1 MKRLHWAVRLLV
13 VLLVPLWGMSSGAQQ
28 ILPRPEQPLPGFAGR
43 TPQDSSPPQW
53 PARVEAPKGAPNV
66 LLIMTDDVG
75 FSAGSTFGG
84 PVPTP
89 TQDELAKVGLR
100 YTEFHTTA
108 VCSPTRAALL
118 TGRNHHMVNMATVP
132 EGASGYDGY
141 TSVIPKSAG
150 TISQILKESGYN
162 TAAFGKWHLLPSWE
176 KSMAGPYDHWPT
188 GMGFEYYYGFV
199 LGATNQWAPALF
211 EGSTPIEPPQN
222 DPTYHFD
229 RDMADHAI
237 NWIHQQKSVAPDKPF
252 FVYYAPGTSHAPH
265 DSPAEWTAKFK
276 GKFDQGWDKV
286 REETFERQ
294 KKLGIIPPNTLLT
307 PRPAAIPAWD
317 MLSADQKLVYAHEME
332 VYAGALAHCDYQIG
346 RVVQAVKDMGQFDN
360 TIVIYIQGDNGA
372 SSLGGPNGSLN
383 DEALMNVVPQ
393 DIDYLKAHLNEMGGP
408 NARSEYPLG
417 WGHAMD
423 TPFQW
428 HKAIASHFG
437 GTRNGMVISWP
448 QRIKDQGGIRT
459 QFHHVID
466 VMPTLLDAAGI
477 QPPTTL
483 YGITQQPIEGTSMMY
498 SFGNAAAPTTRVTQ
512 YFDIAENVG
521 IYHDGWVAATTPLTG
536 QGMIAGSHSSDLEDR
551 HWELYHIT
559 EDYSEAVDLADKEP
573 KKLRELQDLF
583 WVEAARNHVLP
594 IHRETFIN
602 VTNMLAEQKS
612 FTFYPGAVR
621 VPEGA
626 TPVFQNHSFEIA
638 AYVDIPQS
646 GADGMLIAQ
655 GGRFGG
661 FGLYLL
667 NGKLVYHY
675 NFFNM
680 ARSEVV
686 SRDPIPVGKHVL
698 SVSFKYDGGG
708 MGKGGTATLLN
719 DGKVIAE
726 GRIDKTSIGLV
737 QALDEGLDVGLDTG
751 TPVNEDYKVPFKFTG
766 GLDRV
771 TVTLH

>member
-84 PVPTP
+84 PIPTP

-317 MLSADQKLVYAHEME
+317 TLSADQKLVYAHEME
-332 VYAGALAHCDYQIG
+332 VYAGALAHCDYQIS

-680 ARSEVV
+680 AQSEVV

-698 SVSFKYDGGG
+698 TVSFKYDGGG